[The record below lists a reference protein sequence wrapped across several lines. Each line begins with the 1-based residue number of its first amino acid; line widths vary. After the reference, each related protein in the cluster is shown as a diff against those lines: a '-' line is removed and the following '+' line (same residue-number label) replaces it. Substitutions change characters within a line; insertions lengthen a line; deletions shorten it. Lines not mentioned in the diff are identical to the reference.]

1 MIPLPSAILFTC
13 LAPLTA
19 LGNGFLILIFYKNS
33 STLLRTP
40 SNFFIFSMAWANFLT
55 GFVLQPLLAYRYY
68 SLYLNNELL
77 LAFRKVMSAFSIV
90 TMNASIFSVCAF
102 SWDSFLALTQPVKHR
117 RWVTVQRAK
126 VAIGCV
132 WIYQI
137 GFASLLFTNI
147 PLPLVLRI
155 DLHVNTTLI
164 SALLLLCYVCLYKAF
179 KQRERKRVRSFNSPR
194 PPLSFRVSQEQQSG
208 EANAH
213 DYFLIHTGNY
223 HSDFTSNCGVVCH
236 VVLPGVS
243 AEPEAITGRKSAES
257 ACFRQ
262 VCSWSFC
269 VCMAAGKISEGA
281 QENDTL
287 HSLMKALRN
296 KLTSRSLTKHFLKKK
311 QNGCVVP
318 KSVHFIRCLIISR
331 NIKFSSPRKTH
342 INWQG

>member
-1 MIPLPSAILFTC
+1 MSFQAGNDSLSNQQQHEQGNPQQHSWQMIPLPSAILFTC

-68 SLYLNNELL
+68 SLYLNNKLL
-77 LAFRKVMSAFSIV
+77 LALRKVMSAFSIV

-117 RWVTVQRAK
+117 RWVTVRRAK
-126 VAIGCV
+126 VAIACV

-147 PLPLVLRI
+147 PLPLILRI
-155 DLHVNTTLI
+155 DLHLNTTLI

-194 PPLSFRVSQEQQSG
+194 PQLSFRVGKKSSKVERRMRMIIFLFTLVTTIPILPVTVVWYVTWYCREYQQNQKLLLA
-208 EANAH
+208 EK
-213 DYFLIHTGNY
+213 
-223 HSDFTSNCGVVCH
+223 
-236 VVLPGVS
+236 VLNQLVFVKFVLDPFVY
-243 AEPEAITGRKSAES
+243 AWRLERY
-257 ACFRQ
+257 R
-262 VCSWSFC
+262 
-269 VCMAAGKISEGA
+269 
-281 QENDTL
+281 
-287 HSLMKALRN
+287 KAL
-296 KLTSRSLTKHFLKKK
+296 KKMIY
-311 QNGCVVP
+311 CT
-318 KSVHFIRCLIISR
+318 R
-331 NIKFSSPRKTH
+331 
-342 INWQG
+342 